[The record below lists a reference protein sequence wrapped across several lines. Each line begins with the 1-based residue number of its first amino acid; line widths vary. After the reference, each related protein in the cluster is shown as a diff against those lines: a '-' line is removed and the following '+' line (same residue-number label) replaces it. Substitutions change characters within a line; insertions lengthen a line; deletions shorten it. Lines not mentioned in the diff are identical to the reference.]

1 MERTHKGIQQHLR
14 SFFPISLGPLP
25 AVYIGP
31 YIYGVACLLGSSSSR
46 VRYSPDEVSSFLLY
60 NIPYRCLGV
69 AGYLSLSLS
78 RSVFLVFLPGRP
90 VGTYC
95 FGPPGFRTKQLPEP
109 AQLVASPLHV
119 RTCVACLVGSH
130 LNTATAYIYI
140 HHLSLKRWIEFH

>member
-78 RSVFLVFLPGRP
+78 LCLSCISSRP
-90 VGTYC
+90 TC
-95 FGPPGFRTKQLPEP
+95 WHLLFRTARLSYKTT
-109 AQLVASPLHV
+109 A
-119 RTCVACLVGSH
+119 RTRTAGGLSSTCKNVCCLSCR
-130 LNTATAYIYI
+130 LTP
-140 HHLSLKRWIEFH
+140 